1 MRGKRSP
8 FRSTAPRWR
17 PGRYKPRVRAS
28 RRKEEP
34 FRPVGDT
41 LIALGASLVA
51 ALIVFSLSVPLAA
64 AYRIPVFV
72 SFGAIMLFLAVMTY
86 RLGRKGQ
93 AGRVMAGIM
102 AGVCV
107 LVSGILFLARDQLTF
122 KSHDHSLAADAADV
136 ADAAGATEP

>member
-1 MRGKRSP
+1 MRS
-8 FRSTAPRWR
+8 
-17 PGRYKPRVRAS
+17 S

-51 ALIVFSLSVPLAA
+51 ALIVFSLAVPLAA

-72 SFGAIMLFLAVMTY
+72 SFGVIMLFLAVMTY
-86 RLGRKGQ
+86 RLGGKGQ

-102 AGVCV
+102 AGVCL
-107 LVSGILFLARDQLTF
+107 LVSVILFLARDQLTF
-122 KSHDHSLAADAADV
+122 RAHDHSPPV
-136 ADAAGATEP
+136 TTAGAAEP